1 MVTSTMRSVDGMR
14 TRRKSETHRSTFSTA
29 HPAPTRVSIDPAMFD
44 VIIVG
49 AGPAGLSAAL
59 ILGRSLRKVLVCDT
73 GHPRNAA
80 SRAMHGY
87 LTRDG
92 MPPSEF
98 LRVAREQMQQYET
111 VELLNAE
118 VVAAECV
125 NGRFRVTLNGGIQH
139 VSRKLLIAT
148 GVSDNLPDLPGFREL
163 YGVAVFHCPYCDGWE
178 LRHRPLAIYGRG
190 ARGYGLSLELTGWS
204 RDLVLC
210 TDGPG
215 ELDDDQ
221 RAKLQKHGIAVR
233 EDRVLRLEG
242 QDRLERIVF
251 ATGEPLAREALF
263 FTTGQTQQSR
273 LAHNLGCA
281 INDKGTVRTGKYE
294 TTHLSGLYVAGDASR
309 AVQWVI
315 VAAAEGA
322 EAAFAI
328 NTDLLKEDLS

>member
-1 MVTSTMRSVDGMR
+1 MY
-14 TRRKSETHRSTFSTA
+14 
-29 HPAPTRVSIDPAMFD
+29 D

-59 ILGRSLRKVLVCDT
+59 ILGRSLRRVLVCDT

-92 MPPSEF
+92 IPPAEF
-98 LRVAREQMQQYET
+98 LHVSREQMKQYET
-111 VELLNAE
+111 VEFRDAE
-118 VVAAECV
+118 VIAAECV
-125 NGRFRVTLNGGIQH
+125 DGRFEVTLNGGVRH
-139 VSRKLLIAT
+139 RSRKLLIAT
-148 GVSDNLPDLPGFREL
+148 GVIDNIPEIPGFRDL
-163 YGVAVFHCPYCDGWE
+163 YGIAVFHCPYCDGWE
-178 LRHRPLAIYGRG
+178 VRHRPLAIYGRG

-210 TDGPG
+210 TDGPS
-215 ELDDDQ
+215 ELDDQ
-221 RAKLQKHGIAVR
+221 QLARLAKHGVAIR
-233 EDRVLRLEG
+233 EDRVERLEG
-242 QDRLERIVF
+242 RERLERVVF
-251 ATGEPLAREALF
+251 GTGEPLEREALF

-273 LAHNLGCA
+273 LAHHLGCE
-281 INDKGTVRTGKYE
+281 INEKGTVRTGKYE
-294 TTHLSGLYVAGDASR
+294 ATHLSGLYVAGDASR

-328 NTDLLKEDLS
+328 NTALLSEDLS

>member
-1 MVTSTMRSVDGMR
+1 MY
-14 TRRKSETHRSTFSTA
+14 
-29 HPAPTRVSIDPAMFD
+29 D

-80 SRAMHGY
+80 SRAMHGF

-98 LRVAREQMQQYET
+98 LRVAREQMRQYDS
-111 VELLNAE
+111 VEFLDAE
-118 VVAAECV
+118 VIAARCV
-125 NGRFRVTLNGGIQH
+125 DGRFEVTLNGGIRH
-139 VSRKLLIAT
+139 ASRKLLIAT
-148 GVSDNLPDLPGFREL
+148 GVSDNLPEIPGFRDL
-163 YGVAVFHCPYCDGWE
+163 YGIAVFHCPYCDGWE

-210 TDGPG
+210 TDGPC
-215 ELDDDQ
+215 ELDDEQ
-221 RAKLQKHGIAVR
+221 RARLEKHGIALR
-233 EDRVLRLEG
+233 EDRVSRLEG

-251 ATGEPLAREALF
+251 ATGEPLEREALF

-273 LAHNLGCA
+273 LAHHLGCE

-294 TTHLSGLYVAGDASR
+294 ATHLSGLYVAGDASR

-328 NTDLLKEDLS
+328 NTDLLKEDLL